1 MAIKYNVIEKGQ
13 PGVAGGGEKKF
24 YASTVANG
32 EMTLNKL
39 TNSIEKIST
48 VSGADIRAVVYAMVD
63 VMKDAL
69 ADGQI
74 VRLGDLG
81 SLRISIS
88 SQPEDT
94 AEAVNANS
102 IKGAKTIFTP
112 GKALKEMLKVLE
124 YKKS

>member
-1 MAIKYNVIEKGQ
+1 MAIKYNVIERGQ

-24 YASTVANG
+24 YASALANG

-39 TNSIEKIST
+39 TKNIEKIST
-48 VSGADIRAVVYAMVD
+48 VSGADIRAVVYTMVD

-88 SQPEDT
+88 SNPEDT
-94 AEAVNANS
+94 EDAVNAS
-102 IKGAKTIFTP
+102 TIKGARTIFTP
-112 GKALKEMLKVLE
+112 GKDLKETLKILE
-124 YKKS
+124 YVKA